1 MGSDTGPV
9 TPPKPVPHSTSVKP
23 ESGNAHAA
31 TGKQAGKQEAE
42 APPAPPPQKVEIILL
57 PPTLESLP
65 RDTRLEGEI
74 LRTDPRTQQIRIR
87 TPQGDI
93 TLALPSAEGKQPP
106 SALPVTGQKL
116 AVMLSAGTPP
126 EAATIQI
133 IPQEAVTTR
142 ETSKPQAP
150 EQIAPA
156 PQKPLGTGEAVMAIL
171 TVAPASAAEE
181 AAIKASEQIRAAL
194 LEQAE
199 NIPATSSLP
208 EAVDLETAAVIAA
221 HASIRTV
228 KHADTPV
235 QNTTMPQPPS
245 SPLQAMLSV
254 LQDGLLAEQKTQA
267 AQKPQADL
275 QHLRGQIF
283 RFEIIKIQLPH
294 TQAATASAAQNPVT
308 TEKAPL
314 TVTVMEHS
322 PAGLPIASITSSNI
336 PELPQGAQ
344 IVLQTSHSVAAGT
357 MLGVTATPV
366 TPEQFV
372 QQLQT
377 PSFTATQTGAPPSYL
392 PPLVP
397 LLSTAWPALEEALRV
412 SDMFALP
419 DAASALRS
427 TIPAPSSPA
436 RLVPTVLFF
445 LAALRMGNLE
455 GWLGERNLE
464 TLKQSGRRD
473 VIARLTS
480 DFRSIARQAQEV
492 LSGDWRG
499 ISLPLL
505 NRDDIEMVQFFTR
518 QQHIEDDDSRKNGD
532 EPETGD
538 DKTTRFL
545 LNLRLSRMGDV
556 QIDGFLRHRKTLDV
570 FLRTRIPLPSDT
582 RQDILRAFHDGLE
595 QAGLS
600 GGQIAFQTGE
610 AHWTHVPAS
619 SGQSPFFA

>member
-9 TPPKPVPHSTSVKP
+9 TPPKPVPHSTSVKA

-31 TGKQAGKQEAE
+31 TGKQAGKQERE

-65 RDTRLEGEI
+65 RDARLEGEI
-74 LRTDPRTQQIRIR
+74 LRIDPRTQQIHIR

-93 TLALPSAEGKQPP
+93 VLALPQTETKPP
-106 SALPVTGQKL
+106 PVAPLAKGQKL
-116 AVMLSAGTPP
+116 AVTLSAGTPP
-126 EAATIQI
+126 ETASIQLT
-133 IPQEAVTTR
+133 PQESAAAR
-142 ETSKPQAP
+142 ELPTKQPPA
-150 EQIAPA
+150 APA
-156 PQKPLGTGEAVMAIL
+156 AQKPLGTGETVMAIL
-171 TVAPASAAEE
+171 TVTPAPAAEE

-194 LEQAE
+194 LEQAA
-199 NIPATSSLP
+199 NIPAAASLP

-221 HASIRTV
+221 HALPRTE
-228 KHADTPV
+228 KHADTPA
-235 QNTTMPQPPS
+235 QNTTVPQPPS

-254 LQDGLLAEQKTQA
+254 LQDGLLTEQKTPA
-267 AQKPQADL
+267 TRKTQADL

-283 RFEIIKIQLPH
+283 RFEIIAIQPPH
-294 TQAATASAAQNPVT
+294 TQTAAVST
-308 TEKAPL
+308 TPNTGAMEKIPL
-314 TVTVMEHS
+314 TATVTEHS

-357 MLGVTATPV
+357 MLGVTVTPV

-419 DAASALRS
+419 DAAAALRS

-570 FLRTRIPLPSDT
+570 FLRTRTPLPSDT

-610 AHWTHVPAS
+610 THWTHVSAS